1 MEYAVRSNKK
11 RNKSNYNGYRDLKV
25 FQFSYKLAMDI
36 FEITKTFPKEERFS
50 LTDQIRR
57 SSRSI
62 PANIAEAWKKRLYP
76 KMFVSKIVDAAGE
89 AGETEVWL
97 GVSKDAGYLPKG
109 KYEELI
115 SGYDEINRML
125 YGMIEKQEK
134 FFTKT
139 IKSD

>member
-1 MEYAVRSNKK
+1 MEYVVGTAYKRKK
-11 RNKSNYNGYRDLKV
+11 LNYNGYRDLKV
-25 FQFSYKLAMDI
+25 FQLSYKLAMDI

-62 PANIAEAWKKRLYP
+62 AANIAEAWKKRIYP
-76 KMFVSKIVDAAGE
+76 KMFVSKLIDATGE

-97 GVSKDAGYLPKG
+97 GISKDAGYLPEE

-115 SGYDEINRML
+115 SGYDEVNRML
-125 YGMIEKQEK
+125 YGMVEKHKK
-134 FFTKT
+134 FCITAT
-139 IKSD
+139 QRA